1 MKTLNIFTNKEDTIP
16 QGKADFLLAASVTKT
31 CEIDGIT
38 QAGIAGKIALTPTLD
53 SEFIINEKVF
63 SLGELAET
71 PTGVPTPALITR
83 AVHNLNPFS
92 TIEIL
97 DLGMDIKPKNSTCH
111 DFNISP
117 SNSITEGA
125 NIHAKEI
132 FTKGMHYGKSY
143 ELKGNYLIL
152 GESTPSGTTTAAASC
167 LALGYDCENDFSS
180 SFLNVP
186 DSIKNQ
192 TIKKA
197 LSLIDNTMSN
207 FGKLSFVS
215 DNMLIFCAGFLL
227 EASRRFHIVLAG
239 GTQMAACLLIADKLR
254 EDVLMQL
261 KSDNITL
268 ATTRWVAKD
277 TNSDIKHLLSLL
289 SYTPHA
295 VYTEFSFANA
305 DIPILK
311 KYDEGEAKEGVG
323 AGAALAYATTNNLTN
338 GEVLDAVELIIYT
351 M

>member
-1 MKTLNIFTNKEDTIP
+1 MKTYNLFINKKDSLPE
-16 QGKADFLLAASVTKT
+16 GKADFLLAGSVTKT
-31 CEIDGIT
+31 CEIKGIT
-38 QAGIAGKIALTPTLD
+38 QAGIPNKIPLTPTLD
-53 SEFIINEKVF
+53 AEFIINEKVF

-71 PTGVPTPALITR
+71 PTGIPSPALITR

-92 TIEIL
+92 SIEIL
-97 DLGMDIKPKNSTCH
+97 DLGLEVKPQNSTCH

-117 SNSITEGA
+117 SESITNGA
-125 NIHAKEI
+125 NINAKEI
-132 FTKGMHYGKSY
+132 FAKGMACGKSY

-152 GESTPSGTTTAAASC
+152 GESTPSGTTTAATSC

-186 DSIKNQ
+186 NDIKTQ
-192 TIKKA
+192 TIKQA
-197 LSLIDNTMSN
+197 LLLINNEMSN
-207 FGKLSFVS
+207 FEKLSIVS

-227 EASRRFHIVLAG
+227 EASRRFHVVLAG

-268 ATTRWVAKD
+268 ATTMWVAKD
-277 TNSDIKHLLSLL
+277 KNADIKHLLSHL

-295 VYTEFSFANA
+295 IYTEFSFTNTE
-305 DIPILK
+305 IPILK
-311 KYDEGEAKEGVG
+311 KYDDGEAKEGVG
-323 AGAALAYATTNNLTN
+323 AGASLAYATTNNLN
-338 GEVLDAVELIIYT
+338 NDEVLDAKELIIYS